1 MKEKGLLPRNVAE
14 ARELMTED
22 SWTGFYG
29 KEDYGADEKVQ
40 LIFDRKTFQIFHD
53 EIPLDHHQQ
62 LQPHHP

>member
-14 ARELMTED
+14 ARELMAED

-29 KEDYGADEKVQ
+29 KEDYEADEKVQ

>member
-14 ARELMTED
+14 ARELMAED

-29 KEDYGADEKVQ
+29 KKDYVADEKVQ